1 MTNSELDEDR
11 TMSDR
16 DAEFAWLFRTEYE
29 AVVRTV
35 YLILHDRERA
45 RDITQ
50 DAFMELLTRWNRIS
64 RYERP
69 EAWVRRVAIRM
80 AVRLLNRERRRASL
94 EREIDPATLPQ
105 PVDIDLMRAI
115 RQLPAVQGAA
125 VVLFYFEDRPVAEV
139 ADILEVSA
147 GAARVTLHRA
157 RRRLAELLGE
167 EEPAEEAT
175 DVP

>member
-1 MTNSELDEDR
+1 MANSARIEGLAVSEP
-11 TMSDR
+11 

-50 DAFMELLTRWNRIS
+50 DAFIELLTRWKKIS

-69 EAWVRRVAIRM
+69 DAWVRRVAIRM
-80 AVRLLNRERRRASL
+80 AVRHLNRERRRPWV
-94 EREIDPATLPQ
+94 ERELDPSTLPR
-105 PVDIDLMRAI
+105 PADIDLMRAI
-115 RQLPAVQGAA
+115 RQLPIVQRAA

-139 ADILEVSA
+139 ANILDLTA
-147 GAARVTLHRA
+147 GAAKVALHRA
-157 RRRLAELLGE
+157 RKRLAELLGE
-167 EEPAEEAT
+167 EEPAGEVT

>member
-1 MTNSELDEDR
+1 MSEGG
-11 TMSDR
+11 
-16 DAEFAWLFRTEYE
+16 AEYVWLFRTEYE

-50 DAFMELLTRWNRIS
+50 DAFMELLIRWKRIS

-69 EAWVRRVAIRM
+69 DAWVRRVAIRM
-80 AVRLLNRERRRASL
+80 AVRFLNRERRRASL

-105 PVDIDLMRAI
+105 PVDVDLMRAI
-115 RQLPAVQGAA
+115 RQLPAVQRAA

-139 ADILEVSA
+139 ADILDVSA
-147 GAARVTLHRA
+147 GAAKVALHRA
-157 RRRLAELLGE
+157 RKRLAELLGE
-167 EEPAEEAT
+167 EQPAGEVT

>member
-1 MTNSELDEDR
+1 
-11 TMSDR
+11 MSDG
-16 DAEFAWLFRTEYE
+16 DTEFAWLFRTEYE

-50 DAFMELLTRWNRIS
+50 DAFMELLTRWKKVS

-69 EAWVRRVAIRM
+69 DAWVRRVAIRM
-80 AVRLLNRERRRASL
+80 AVRFLNRERRRPWV
-94 EREIDPATLPQ
+94 ERDLDAATLPQ
-105 PVDIDLMRAI
+105 PVDIDLLRAI
-115 RQLPAVQGAA
+115 RQLPAVQRAA

-147 GAARVTLHRA
+147 GAAKVTLHRA

-167 EEPAEEAT
+167 EEPVQEAT

>member
-1 MTNSELDEDR
+1 MSRRHHGEAEAMSEG
-11 TMSDR
+11 

-50 DAFMELLTRWNRIS
+50 DAFIELLTRWKKIS

-69 EAWVRRVAIRM
+69 DAWVRRVAIRM
-80 AVRLLNRERRRASL
+80 AIRFLNRERRRPWV
-94 EREIDPATLPQ
+94 ERDPDPATLPQ
-105 PVDIDLMRAI
+105 PVDVDVLRAVG
-115 RQLPAVQGAA
+115 QLPPAQRAA
-125 VVLFYFEDRPVAEV
+125 VVLFYFEDRPVAEI
-139 ADILEVSA
+139 ADILGLTP
-147 GAARVTLHRA
+147 GATKLTLHRA
-157 RRRLAELLGE
+157 RRRLAGLLR

-175 DVP
+175 DVT

>member
-1 MTNSELDEDR
+1 MSGSDR
-11 TMSDR
+11 IEGRAMSDQ
-16 DAEFAWLFRTEYE
+16 DVEFAWLFKTEYE

-69 EAWVRRVAIRM
+69 DAWVRRVAIRM
-80 AVRLLNRERRRASL
+80 AIRFLNRERRRPWL
-94 EREIDPATLPQ
+94 ERELDPGTLPQ
-105 PVDIDLMRAI
+105 PVDVDLLQAI
-115 RQLPAVQGAA
+115 RQLPAAQRAA
-125 VVLFYFEDRPVAEV
+125 VVLFYFEDRPLVEV
-139 ADILEVSA
+139 ADILDVSA
-147 GAARVTLHRA
+147 GTARVTLHRA
-157 RRRLAELLGE
+157 RRHLAELLGE
-167 EEPAEEAT
+167 DEPAEEVA